1 MERKDVQRG
10 QGQDEMSP
18 STGGRGKRQE
28 MKTGG
33 SENLI
38 NKLPLTY
45 LAEGLIETIIRQAF
59 KVNGKFEFNR
69 EKSRIKRLSFP
80 HKIIYKGLKR

>member
-1 MERKDVQRG
+1 MERKDSQRG

-18 STGGRGKRQE
+18 STGGRGQRQE
-28 MKTGG
+28 MKTGV
-33 SENLI
+33 SEYLI
-38 NKLPLTY
+38 DKLPLTY
-45 LAEGLIETIIRQAF
+45 LAEGWIETKIRQAF

-69 EKSRIKRLSFP
+69 EKSRIQRISFP